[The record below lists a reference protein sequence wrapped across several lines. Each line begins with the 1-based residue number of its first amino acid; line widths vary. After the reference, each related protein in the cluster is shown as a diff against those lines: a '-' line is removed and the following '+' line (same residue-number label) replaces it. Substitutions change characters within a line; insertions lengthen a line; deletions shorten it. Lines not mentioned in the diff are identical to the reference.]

1 MHKYL
6 LAAAERAAE
15 SPLQNW
21 QIFPM
26 FSKNK
31 DKLHFIKF
39 DGSMCGR
46 TSFIHV
52 RKWEHPFFRKLLLYR
67 ISKLEFRVLAFI
79 FFLSRTQ
86 TYKKPHQIGQSQPQ
100 NQSTGVKK
108 KIVELSDI
116 DCSQQPNGSILYF
129 LWSIYLLKFCQ
140 DMQFKFVLWH
150 LFSPIFVL
158 LWLCFQIH
166 IRFYALYWVSK
177 GGFWRILS
185 LHQGIVINFVAYS
198 IQNPRWKP
206 SELY

>member
-1 MHKYL
+1 MRSNFIYSCEKM
-6 LAAAERAAE
+6 RT
-15 SPLQNW
+15 PL
-21 QIFPM
+21 
-26 FSKNK
+26 FSKAVA
-31 DKLHFIKF
+31 I
-39 DGSMCGR
+39 
-46 TSFIHV
+46 
-52 RKWEHPFFRKLLLYR
+52 PY
-67 ISKLEFRVLAFI
+67 
-79 FFLSRTQ
+79 Q
-86 TYKKPHQIGQSQPQ
+86 QIGISCSCFHFFPFSHTDIQKTAPNRAITTTKSI
-100 NQSTGVKK
+100 NRSEKK
-108 KIVELSDI
+108 LVELSDI